1 MKLLANP
8 AFLASVMLFITAGMA
23 FAIGV
28 YLIRRMRKELLGT
41 NETAPR
47 ADSAAFA
54 MQAYNAVIQQ
64 LKQKENEL
72 QKLRQTATERA
83 SASENISAAVLNH
96 LASGVVLFNTNGL
109 VQQANP
115 SAKSL
120 LGFGTAAG
128 LHARDLFRGA
138 SAVRSEASEPP
149 PATLTSAIEICLKEN
164 RVFRRLETDYTTP
177 AGESRVLG
185 ITISPVAGN
194 AGERLGAACLI
205 TDLTQVSELSRQL
218 RMRESLAAM
227 GEMSAGMAHEFKNS
241 LATIAGYSQ
250 MLGEE
255 NTPETIRE
263 FANRI
268 RSETTSLT
276 RTVTE
281 FLNITRP
288 QKMVSQEVSMVP
300 LLKSCAADCGVELQ
314 ASQVAPELTVIGD
327 PAALRQCFLNLLRNS
342 AEAGNGKTVHVTCRA
357 GQDRGRA
364 WIELADD
371 AGGIDPALLS
381 RIFIPFVSGKA
392 NGNGLGLSLAQRI
405 VSDHGGTILARNEG
419 AGAIFTLSFPTQIS
433 AKTGIE

>member
-1 MKLLANP
+1 MLL
-8 AFLASVMLFITAGMA
+8 ITAGGA

-28 YLIRRMRKELLGT
+28 YLIRHLRKELVGAR
-41 NETAPR
+41 ETAPR

-54 MQAYNAVIQQ
+54 TLAYSAVIKQ
-64 LKQKENEL
+64 LKEKEAEL
-72 QKLRQTATERA
+72 QRLKQSATERA

-96 LASGVVLFNTNGL
+96 LASGVVLFNTSGI

-115 SAKSL
+115 AAKAL
-120 LGFGTAAG
+120 LGFGSAAG

-138 SAVRSEASEPP
+138 SAVRSESPEGP
-149 PATLTSAIEICLKEN
+149 PASLAVAVDSCIKEN
-164 RVFRRLETDYTTP
+164 RVFRRLETDYATP
-177 AGESRVLG
+177 AGEARVLG
-185 ITISPVAGN
+185 ITVSPVAGN

-255 NTPETIRE
+255 NSPDTIRE
-263 FANRI
+263 FANKI
-268 RSETTSLT
+268 RGETTSLT

-288 QKMVSQEVSMVP
+288 QKMVSQDVAVAP
-300 LLKSCAADCGVELQ
+300 LLASCAADCAVELN
-314 ASQVAPELTVIGD
+314 AEAVPSDLSMNGD

-342 AEAGNGKTVHVTCRA
+342 AEAGSGKPVHVTARA
-357 GQDRGRA
+357 GRDHGRE
-364 WIELADD
+364 WLELADD
-371 AGGIDPALLS
+371 AGGIDPALLP
-381 RIFIPFVSGKA
+381 RIFIPFVSGKP
-392 NGNGLGLSLAQRI
+392 NGNGLGLALAQRVI
-405 VSDHGGTILARNEG
+405 ADHGGAIMARNEG
-419 AGAIFTLSFPTQIS
+419 PGAVFTLSFPARKS

>member
-1 MKLLANP
+1 MRLLTNP
-8 AFLASVMLFITAGMA
+8 VFLASVMLFLTAGMA

-41 NETAPR
+41 RETAPR

-72 QKLRQTATERA
+72 QKLRQSATDRA

-96 LASGVVLFNTNGL
+96 LASGVVLFNTKGL

-115 SAKSL
+115 AAKNL
-120 LGFGTAAG
+120 LGFASAAG

-138 SAVRSEASEPP
+138 SPVRMEAPEAP
-149 PATLTSAIEICLKEN
+149 PATLASAVETCIKEN
-164 RVFRRLETDYTTP
+164 RVFRRLETDYSTP
-177 AGESRVLG
+177 AGETRVLG

-194 AGERLGAACLI
+194 AEERLGAACLI

-218 RMRESLAAM
+218 RTRESLAAM

-263 FANRI
+263 FAGRI

-281 FLNITRP
+281 FINITRP
-288 QKMVSQEVSMVP
+288 QKMVSQDVAIAP
-300 LLKSCAADCGVELQ
+300 LLMSCAADCGVELQ
-314 ASQVAPELTVIGD
+314 ASDVTPDFILLGD

-342 AEAGNGKTVHVTCRA
+342 AEAGNGKPVHVTCRA

-364 WIELADD
+364 VLELADD
-371 AGGIDPALLS
+371 AGGIDPALLP

-392 NGNGLGLSLAQRI
+392 NGNGLGLALAQR
-405 VSDHGGTILARNEG
+405 VVADHGGTILARNEG
-419 AGAIFTLSFPTQIS
+419 AGAVFTLSFPAQKS
-433 AKTGIE
+433 VKTGIE

>member
-8 AFLASVMLFITAGMA
+8 AFLASVMLFITAAMA
-23 FAIGV
+23 FVIGV
-28 YLIRRMRKELLGT
+28 YLIRRIRKELTGT
-41 NETAPR
+41 REVAPR

-64 LKQKENEL
+64 LKEKETEL
-72 QKLRQTATERA
+72 QRLRQSATERA
-83 SASENISAAVLNH
+83 SASENISASVLNH

-115 SAKSL
+115 AAKSL

-138 SAVRSEASEPP
+138 TSVRSEAPEGP
-149 PATLTSAIEICLKEN
+149 PANLATAVETCWKES
-164 RVFRRLETDYTTP
+164 RVFRRLETDFTTP
-177 AGESRVLG
+177 AGEKRVLG
-185 ITISPVAGN
+185 ITISPVGSN
-194 AGERLGAACLI
+194 AGERIGAACLI

-250 MLGEE
+250 MLSEE
-255 NTPETIRE
+255 NHPETIRE
-263 FANRI
+263 FAAKI
-268 RSETTSLT
+268 RAETTSLT

-288 QKMVSQEVSMVP
+288 QKMLSQDVAIAP
-300 LLKSCAADCGVELQ
+300 LLQACAADCGVQLQ
-314 ASQVAPELTVIGD
+314 AAEVPSDFTLLGD

-342 AEAGNGKTVHVTCRA
+342 AEAGNGKPVRVIARA
-357 GQDRGRA
+357 GQERGRA
-364 WIELADD
+364 WIELSDD
-371 AGGIDPALLS
+371 AGGIDPALLP

-392 NGNGLGLSLAQRI
+392 QGNGLGLPLAQRVI
-405 VSDHGGTILARNEG
+405 ADHGGTILARNEG
-419 AGAIFTLSFPTQIS
+419 PGAVFTLSFPAS
-433 AKTGIE
+433 NSVKTGIE

>member
-1 MKLLANP
+1 MRLLTNP
-8 AFLASVMLFITAGMA
+8 AFLASVMLFLMAAMA

-28 YLIRRMRKELLGT
+28 YLIRRVRKELVGT
-41 NETAPR
+41 RDTAPR

-64 LKQKENEL
+64 LKEKESEL
-72 QKLRQTATERA
+72 QRLRQSAADRA

-96 LASGVVLFNTNGL
+96 LASGVVLFNVKAL

-115 SAKSL
+115 AAKNL

-138 SAVRSEASEPP
+138 SAVRSESPEGP
-149 PATLTSAIEICLKEN
+149 PASLTMAIDVCLKEN

-177 AGESRVLG
+177 SGETRVLG
-185 ITISPVAGN
+185 ITISPVDGN
-194 AGERLGAACLI
+194 SGERLGAACLI

-255 NTPETIRE
+255 NAPDTIRE
-263 FANRI
+263 FSGKI
-268 RSETTSLT
+268 RSETTALT

-288 QKMVSQEVSMVP
+288 QKMVSQEVAIAP
-300 LLKSCAADCGVELQ
+300 LLTACAADCGVELNADQ
-314 ASQVAPELTVIGD
+314 FAPDFTMTGD
-327 PAALRQCFLNLLRNS
+327 PGALRQCLLNLLRNS
-342 AEAGNGKTVHVTCRA
+342 AEAGNGNTVHVVARSGRDHA
-357 GQDRGRA
+357 RA

-371 AGGIDPALLS
+371 AGGIDPALLP

-392 NGNGLGLSLAQRI
+392 HGNGLGLALAQRVI
-405 VSDHGGTILARNEG
+405 ADHGGSIVARNEG
-419 AGAIFTLSFPTQIS
+419 PGAVFTLSFPSRNS